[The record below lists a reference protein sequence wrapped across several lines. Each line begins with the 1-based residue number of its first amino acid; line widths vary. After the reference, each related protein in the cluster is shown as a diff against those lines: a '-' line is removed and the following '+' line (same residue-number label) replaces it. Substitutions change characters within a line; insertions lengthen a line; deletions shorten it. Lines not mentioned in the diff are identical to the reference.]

1 MILTAK
7 KLIFVPMAGLYF
19 HIPFCKRICAYCD
32 FHRCA
37 DLRLIP
43 ATIEAMHC
51 ELESSA
57 EFLHDRNIAT
67 IYFGGGTPSLL
78 EPSELQRFI
87 DHADHLFDTSAV
99 SEITAEMNPDDI
111 TVNYVAALRQTD
123 INRISLGVQ
132 SFDDGALRLMNRR
145 HTGAEAADAIKR
157 LQDAGY
163 ENITADL
170 IFGIEG
176 FGNERLERDI
186 EQMLSLGVQHISAY
200 HLTIEPST
208 RFGRMVER
216 GEFRAVEEEQSEVEF
231 ALLHRRLT
239 EAGYEHY
246 EVSNYALPGF
256 RSRHNSSYWLGAEYL
271 GIGPG
276 AHSFNGQVRRW
287 CEQPV
292 AKYAE
297 QREYEEE
304 CLTPTDRYNEMIM
317 TSLRRSEGISLA
329 DVATHFGPERAAK
342 LESECRKFEGL
353 AVEIKDGKIS
363 IPPEKMLVSDMVIEA
378 LFDVEC

>member
-1 MILTAK
+1 
-7 KLIFVPMAGLYF
+7 MAGLYF

-43 ATIEAMHC
+43 HTLEAMHR
-51 ELESSA
+51 ELANSA
-57 EFLHDRNIAT
+57 EFLTDRKIAT

-78 EPSELQRFI
+78 DPIELQRFI
-87 DHADHLFDTSAV
+87 DHADRLFDCSTV

-111 TVNYVAALRQTD
+111 TADYVAKLRHTD

-132 SFDDGALRLMNRR
+132 SFNDGALRLMNRR
-145 HTGAEAADAIKR
+145 HTGSEAADAVKR

-163 ENITADL
+163 ENITTDI

-176 FGNERLERDI
+176 FGSDRLEQDI

-208 RFGRMVER
+208 RFGRLAER
-216 GEFRAVEEEQSEVEF
+216 GEFHAVDEEQSELEF
-231 ALLHRRLT
+231 ALLHQRLT
-239 EAGYEHY
+239 TAGFEHY
-246 EVSNYALPGF
+246 EVSNYAREGF
-256 RSRHNSSYWLGAEYL
+256 RSRHNSSYWTGAEYL

-276 AHSFNGQVRRW
+276 AHSFNGIVRRW
-287 CEQPV
+287 CDQPV
-292 AKYAE
+292 AEYAE
-297 QREYEEE
+297 QCRYEEE
-304 CLTPTDRYNEMIM
+304 RLTDTDRYNEMIM
-317 TSLRRSEGISLA
+317 TSLRRREGLDLA
-329 DVATHFGPERAAK
+329 LVAKRFGTERATK
-342 LESECRKFEGL
+342 LEEQSRRFEGF
-353 AVEIKDGKIS
+353 AVEIIDGKIR
-363 IPPEKMLVSDMVIEA
+363 IPPEKMLVSDAVIEE

>member
-1 MILTAK
+1 M
-7 KLIFVPMAGLYF
+7 
-19 HIPFCKRICAYCD
+19 
-32 FHRCA
+32 
-37 DLRLIP
+37 
-43 ATIEAMHC
+43 
-51 ELESSA
+51 
-57 EFLHDRNIAT
+57 NIAV
-67 IYFGGGTPSLL
+67 FASHGGSDLQAIIDGCKSNQIHATVVAVISNNAD
-78 EPSELQRFI
+78 SMALQR
-87 DHADHLFDTSAV
+87 AD
-99 SEITAEMNPDDI
+99 N
-111 TVNYVAALRQTD
+111 
-123 INRISLGVQ
+123 
-132 SFDDGALRLMNRR
+132 
-145 HTGAEAADAIKR
+145 
-157 LQDAGY
+157 
-163 ENITADL
+163 EN
-170 IFGIEG
+170 
-176 FGNERLERDI
+176 
-186 EQMLSLGVQHISAY
+186 ISAY

-216 GEFRAVEEEQSEVEF
+216 GEFHAVEEEQSEVEF

-256 RSRHNSSYWLGAEYL
+256 RSRHNSSYWLGVEYL

-292 AKYAE
+292 AKYVE
-297 QREYEEE
+297 QRQYEEE
-304 CLTPTDRYNEMIM
+304 HLTSTDRYNEMIM

-329 DVATHFGPERAAK
+329 DVATHFGSERAAK
-342 LESECRKFEGL
+342 LEAECRKFEGL

>member
-1 MILTAK
+1 
-7 KLIFVPMAGLYF
+7 MAGLYF

-43 ATIEAMHC
+43 ATIEAMHR
-51 ELESSA
+51 ELEVSA
-57 EFLHDRNIAT
+57 DFLHDRNIAT

-78 EPSELQRFI
+78 NPSELQRFI
-87 DHADHLFDTSAV
+87 EHADNLFDCSTV

-111 TVNYVAALRQTD
+111 TREYVAALRQTD

-132 SFDDGALRLMNRR
+132 SFDDGALKLMNRR
-145 HTGAEAADAIKR
+145 HTGAEAADAVKR

-163 ENITADL
+163 SNITTDI

-176 FGNERLERDI
+176 YGTDRLERDI
-186 EQMLSLGVQHISAY
+186 NQMLSLGVQHISAY

-208 RFGRMVER
+208 RFGRMAER
-216 GEFRAVEEEQSEVEF
+216 GEFRAVDEEQSELEF
-231 ALLHRRLT
+231 ALLHQRLT

-246 EVSNYALPGF
+246 EVSNYALPDY
-256 RSRHNSSYWLGAEYL
+256 RSRHNSSYWLGTEYL

-276 AHSFNGQVRRW
+276 AHSFNGQIRRW

-292 AKYAE
+292 AEYVE
-297 QREYEEE
+297 QCRYEEE
-304 CLTPTDRYNEMIM
+304 MLTDTDRYNEMIM
-317 TSLRRSEGISLA
+317 TSLRRVEGIDLA
-329 DVATHFGPERAAK
+329 AVTERFGVECAERLVA
-342 LESECRKFEGL
+342 ESRRFEGH
-353 AVEIKDGKIS
+353 AVVIADGKIR
-363 IPPEKMLVSDMVIEA
+363 IPPEKMLISDSVIET